1 MRRILPGAIAL
12 LIATVVLSWA
22 WSRGTALQLQEVTH
36 TDAAATATPTL
47 PPAPSL
53 TPLTPATT
61 SEPIASPSSPT
72 PGLPGDPGVMATPW
86 PGADAHG
93 VITWGPG
100 EFTVAPP
107 VYPPATAPPAAPSCP
122 WDATDAAW
130 AQSAMTADASDD
142 LETENLLLSGRGF
155 TIPGWG
161 QDSETTGNI
170 ETYEQAQHNW
180 SQIAT
185 WINDACF
192 PVAATTAIT
201 VPEAA
206 QAVTWLQAGAASH
219 PGSDSWSVSWRD
231 AYDFTTQM
239 FEELT
244 S

>member
-1 MRRILPGAIAL
+1 MKRIIPGAIAL
-12 LIATVVLSWA
+12 LAAIVALSLL
-22 WSRGTALQLQEVTH
+22 WSRGTALQLQEVTRAG
-36 TDAAATATPTL
+36 TTTSATPTPTL
-47 PPAPSL
+47 PPPPSL
-53 TPLTPATT
+53 FILATPTPTATPA
-61 SEPIASPSSPT
+61 PA
-72 PGLPGDPGVMATPW
+72 GLPGDPGVLATPW
-86 PGADAHG
+86 PGADATG

-107 VYPPATAPPAAPSCP
+107 VYPPATAPTVAPSCP
-122 WDATDAAW
+122 WDATDALW

-170 ETYEQAQHNW
+170 ETYEQAQANW

-185 WINDACF
+185 WINGACF
-192 PVAATTAIT
+192 PVTAATAIT
-201 VPEAA
+201 SQEAA

-219 PGSDSWSVSWRD
+219 PGSDAWSVAWRD
-231 AYDFTTQM
+231 TYDYVTQM

-244 S
+244 